1 MRHLIKVALVLLAG
15 VAAYL
20 VYGFTAAVAP
30 MAVAALAA
38 GSLVGTYIG
47 LAFAEIPDGQQQN
60 AVRVAV
66 AAMVVE
72 ALYGTLFVL
81 SQQYPDFF
89 ARPPVWAAV
98 PLAAL
103 HGASFSVLA
112 FFVSLFV
119 FHAQRGH
126 AAAATPEERVA
137 LILAEALRPVLQAPA
152 QAAQLP
158 EQASYPRAQA
168 VAEPVAAQPV
178 LTPQRTC
185 TACGH
190 EATEMQLR
198 TAKQHSGWRCPCGR
212 KVPLVASE
220 RAG

>member
-1 MRHLIKVALVLLAG
+1 MKHLIKLALVLLAG

-30 MAVAALAA
+30 SWVAALAA
-38 GSLVGTYIG
+38 GSLVSTYIG
-47 LAFAEIPDGQQQN
+47 LAFADIPASQQIN
-60 AVRVAV
+60 AVRVAI

-81 SQQYPDFF
+81 SQQYPAFF
-89 ARPPVWAAV
+89 ALPPVWAAV
-98 PLAAL
+98 PLAML

-119 FHAQRGH
+119 FHAQRGVS
-126 AAAATPEERVA
+126 AVSSPEERVA

-168 VAEPVAAQPV
+168 VAEPEAAQPV
-178 LTPQRTC
+178 LMPQ
-185 TACGH
+185 TACEVCGQV
-190 EATEMQLR
+190 ASEMQLR
-198 TAKQHSGWRCPCGR
+198 TARQHSGWRCSCGR
-212 KVPLVASE
+212 KVPLVAPG